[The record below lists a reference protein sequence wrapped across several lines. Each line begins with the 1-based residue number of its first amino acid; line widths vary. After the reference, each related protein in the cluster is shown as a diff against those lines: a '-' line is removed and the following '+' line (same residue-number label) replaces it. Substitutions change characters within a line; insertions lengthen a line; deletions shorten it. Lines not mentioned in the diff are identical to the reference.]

1 MLTEQNKTK
10 HRAYFFHSASH
21 TAAGTVA
28 LQKPKG
34 TIAKSRAIALL
45 PLNNALIFVSSCP
58 LVGTQ
63 ARSLLVSQRHI
74 STTLPYNIRHSL
86 KRYVHLFHTFSLFR
100 LFFFFLHTQSQVFHP
115 IQSQN
120 TAVYSRS
127 PSDSKFTPPCSKQP
141 LSSSQN
147 FGCCRP
153 PWLRAEHFALV
164 YATAALDVGKTIQS
178 YLVHRCFTLKTL
190 ALKRVNT
197 PGP

>member
-74 STTLPYNIRHSL
+74 STTLPYNMRHSL

-100 LFFFFLHTQSQVFHP
+100 PFFFFFIRRV
-115 IQSQN
+115 
-120 TAVYSRS
+120 RS
-127 PSDSKFTPPCSKQP
+127 FTPF
-141 LSSSQN
+141 N
-147 FGCCRP
+147 
-153 PWLRAEHFALV
+153 
-164 YATAALDVGKTIQS
+164 
-178 YLVHRCFTLKTL
+178 LKTL
-190 ALKRVNT
+190 LYTQDLLQTASSLPRAANSHFHLPRTLGAADPHGCEQNILLLSMLQLHWMWGKPSSPIWFTGVLH
-197 PGP
+197 